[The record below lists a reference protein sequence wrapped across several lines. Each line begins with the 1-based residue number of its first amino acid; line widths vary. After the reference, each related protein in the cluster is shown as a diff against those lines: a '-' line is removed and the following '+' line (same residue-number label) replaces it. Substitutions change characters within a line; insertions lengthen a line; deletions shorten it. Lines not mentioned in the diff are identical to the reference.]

1 MTTATSTATVLTALQ
16 SAGLVLT
23 LTPDRGLGVT
33 PKARLTEPLRV
44 LIKAHREDLVRWLG
58 RSASNDP
65 TAMADM
71 GIPMSPPAPAS
82 TDWQALDKAYQ
93 AHHVNCPTCIA
104 AGKGYGL
111 RCGVGSALWASYDA
125 VDMPQPAKVQP
136 APASP
141 DPVATTTA
149 TCAEPTAVEAERTAK
164 RLALFVARGLTAAE
178 AERLADKLLMRDRE
192 GDRRGACAECINL
205 KGTGPGRW
213 QCVDNNSPAI
223 NELAGAN
230 LSAAFV
236 HLNLHRC
243 KSIKGAAS

>member
-1 MTTATSTATVLTALQ
+1 MLKNDWFGQFATATPAIAATHGPLTRPTIATVATIAVANPTKPEAANDQAIPKAPEPQ
-16 SAGLVLT
+16 SA
-23 LTPDRGLGVT
+23 
-33 PKARLTEPLRV
+33 
-44 LIKAHREDLVRWLG
+44 
-58 RSASNDP
+58 
-65 TAMADM
+65 
-71 GIPMSPPAPAS
+71 PAPEPA
-82 TDWQALDKAYQ
+82 DWKALDRVYQ

-104 AGKGYGL
+104 AGKGYGQ
-111 RCGVGSALWASYDA
+111 RCGTGAALWVAYDA

-136 APASP
+136 APATP
-141 DPVATTTA
+141 QPAATTTA
-149 TCAEPTAVEAERTAK
+149 TGSEPTAVEAERTAK

-205 KGTGPGRW
+205 KATGPARW
-213 QCVDNNSPAI
+213 QCADNNSPAI